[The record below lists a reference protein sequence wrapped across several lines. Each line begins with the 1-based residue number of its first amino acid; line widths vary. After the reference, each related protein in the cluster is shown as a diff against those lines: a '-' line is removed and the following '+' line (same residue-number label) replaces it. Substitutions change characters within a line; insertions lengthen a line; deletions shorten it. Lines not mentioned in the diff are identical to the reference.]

1 MQLSFS
7 RVVVVVLLLFTPPLI
22 AAQSVQSFVDGA
34 QAGSISLPA
43 RTFRGKDDP
52 ANCNVQINSSHAFSG
67 VVTIEGAMN
76 LSTTIDCSATG
87 MRCLA
92 VSGVSVIIRRINF
105 IGNRAMFP
113 YPSVPAAPA
122 SPSDAAAPP
131 QHLGAPPPLS
141 GQQLPAN
148 HPLAATGIP
157 LSRVPD
163 IRSSFGPSASAG
175 FAPPAFARRGGAV
188 AVTRDSA
195 VAAVPDSGSVP
206 LAGGCILI
214 VNATSAALHDCLFS
228 RCASAAVGGSVAALY
243 VVGLEITRSTF
254 SDSLVQV
261 TNASRLAQDV
271 DAALSIPRLSSFLYV
286 KVPGGLGYGGSVVFV
301 PQFELGVSV
310 SISGSTFTRSQV
322 VASSNNYDFFVN
334 GDVSENGLFLQGGA
348 IALFL
353 PVQQKF
359 LSSSSGYAVAITN
372 SSFSQCLVLCTSE
385 VIAAANFDIAMGG
398 AISIF
403 DFVDNE
409 LINLAPA
416 SVILHNLVFSGTF
429 LPFSLVGCAHAIF
442 FVVFVFQLFRSHFS
456 RQRRRPPAELTQPFT
471 FIPHRGVCNRR
482 IGRNCCTGRHYV
494 IKCN

>member
-7 RVVVVVLLLFTPPLI
+7 RVVVVALLLFTPPLI
-22 AAQSVQSFVDGA
+22 AAQSVQSFVDSA

-43 RTFRGKDDP
+43 RTFRGKDNP

-67 VVTIEGAMN
+67 VVTIEGAMD

-113 YPSVPAAPA
+113 YPSVPVAPA

-131 QHLGAPPPLS
+131 QNLGAPPPLS

-148 HPLAATGIP
+148 HPPAANGIP

-163 IRSSFGPSASAG
+163 IRSSFGSSASAG

-188 AVTRDSA
+188 AATRDSAVAATRDSA

-214 VNATSAALHDCLFS
+214 FNATSAALHDCLFS
-228 RCASAAVGGSVAALY
+228 RCASAAVGGSVAALF

-261 TNASRLAQDV
+261 ANASRLAQDV

-286 KVPGGLGYGGSVVFV
+286 KLNGGLGYGGSVIFV

-310 SISGSTFTRSQV
+310 SISGSTFMRSQV
-322 VASSNNYDFFVN
+322 VATSNNYDFLVN
-334 GDVSENGLFLQGGA
+334 GDLSENGLFLQGGA
-348 IALFL
+348 LALFL

-403 DFVDNE
+403 DFVDKE
-409 LINLAPA
+409 PIYLAPA

-429 LPFSLVGCAHAIF
+429 LPFSLVVCAHAIF
-442 FVVFVFQLFRSHFS
+442 FRSFRFATVSVTFFQATPPSACRTHPTLHLYTT
-456 RQRRRPPAELTQPFT
+456 QRCMQ
-471 FIPHRGVCNRR
+471 
-482 IGRNCCTGRHYV
+482 
-494 IKCN
+494 